1 MTTLKQTTRC
11 GMYGIQRPCTCTIPF
26 NEAILPSGVNGRGDS
41 EQDRVFFFKPLA
53 DLTRA
58 ALRQPPEDIGCGCAD
73 AIILL
78 GLREEPIH
86 HVGLGLV
93 LVRVAG
99 GRALHQD
106 APDDLRGRSANNFE
120 LVDVGVCTLAP
131 HKQTTISRTHA
142 PHARLIDTSATP
154 LTYSMRCYI
163 CPNTQRR
170 IDGRPCTQAM

>member
-1 MTTLKQTTRC
+1 
-11 GMYGIQRPCTCTIPF
+11 MYGIQRPGTCTIPL
-26 NEAILPSGVNGRGDS
+26 NEVILPSGVNGCRDS
-41 EQDRVFFFKPLA
+41 EQKRVALFKPAA

-58 ALRQPPEDIGCGCAD
+58 ALRQPPEDIGCGGAD

-93 LVRVAG
+93 LVRSAG
-99 GRALHQD
+99 GRAPHQD
-106 APDDLRGRSANNFE
+106 APDDLRGRSANNLE
-120 LVDVGVCTLAP
+120 LVDVGVYTLAP